1 MQNPQPATTA
11 APSILRLP
19 PQAQEAEQSVLGG
32 LLLDSRRWDEIA
44 ETVNAEDFYARPHR
58 KIFSAIQALHEAGE
72 AVDVVTTSEW
82 LANNGILEKAG
93 GLPYL
98 GELANNTPGT
108 ANVMAYARIVRERS
122 VLRRLIDAASQ
133 ISEKA
138 YSPDGLDIGALI
150 DYAEKLVFDISE
162 SDRRQALGFQPLQ
175 GLLTQAVDRIEELYE
190 SDEAIT
196 GVSTGFKDLD
206 ELTAGL
212 QRADLVVIAGRPSMG
227 KTSLAMNIAEN
238 AAVGSKL
245 PVAVFSMEMPG
256 QQLAMRMLAS
266 LGRINA
272 HRVRT
277 GRLSQEDWPRLT
289 SAVGLLDEAPVFIDD
304 TPALTPLELRSRVRR
319 LTRDK
324 GQLGL
329 IVVDYLQLMQTGDN
343 SENRAVEVANITR
356 ALKVLAKE
364 SMVPVV
370 VLSQLNRGLEQRP
383 NKRPIMSDLRESG
396 AIEQDA
402 DVIVFIYRDEVY
414 NEDSSDK
421 GTAELIV
428 AKQRNGPIGTVR
440 LTFLGEYTRFE
451 NYVAAFAD
459 SRY

>member
-190 SDEAIT
+190 SDESIT
-196 GVSTGFKDLD
+196 GVPTGFKDLD

>member
-11 APSILRLP
+11 ASSILRLP

-32 LLLDSRRWDEIA
+32 LLIDSRRWDEIV

-58 KIFSAIQALHEAGE
+58 EIFSAIQALHEAGE

-93 GLPYL
+93 GLSYL

-138 YSPDGLDIGALI
+138 YSPDGLDIDALI

-162 SDRRQALGFQPLQ
+162 SDRRQTLGFQPLQ

-196 GVSTGFKDLD
+196 GVPTGFKDLD

-459 SRY
+459 SSY

>member
-82 LANNGILEKAG
+82 LANNGSLEKAG
-93 GLPYL
+93 GLSYL

-190 SDEAIT
+190 SDESIT
-196 GVSTGFKDLD
+196 GVPTGFKDLD

>member
-1 MQNPQPATTA
+1 
-11 APSILRLP
+11 LP

-93 GLPYL
+93 GLSYL

-122 VLRRLIDAASQ
+122 LLRRLIDAASQ